1 MQSSTTQPNRLW
13 TLLGTILT
21 QFALGSVYT
30 WSLFNAPLA
39 SKLDTP
45 VSQVAFS
52 FGILSLSLAVASSLS
67 GKLQE
72 RFGVRKVTISAGIM
86 LGLSLI
92 ITSYAPNLLVLYV
105 VAGFLVGFADGT
117 GYLMTLSNCVKFFP
131 ERKGVASACAIGAY
145 GLGSLGFKYINMY
158 FLTHSGVEMTFSVWG
173 IIAMCCVVIGGM
185 MMRDAPIHNKESH
198 KEANQSESKKAN
210 TQSHTA
216 APLSE
221 DFTLA
226 EAFRTPQFWILSLI
240 FLTVCMSGL
249 YVIGVAKD
257 IGENFVHLN
266 SAAAATSVAII
277 AVCNLSGRLVL
288 GVLSD
293 KIARIRVISIALF
306 ICLIGVVC
314 LRVVALEQYSFYL
327 AIACIAFSFGGT
339 ITVYPSLVS
348 DFFGLNNLTKN
359 YGFIYL
365 GFGIGSFVG
374 SVIAALFGGFTAT
387 FSVMLALVV
396 ISIVF
401 SLTVKLPQKTQPL
414 QPVMC

>member
-198 KEANQSESKKAN
+198 KEANQSESNKAN
-210 TQSHTA
+210 IQSHTA